1 MLERYASR
9 LLKDHLRAHPGT
21 PGSSCAEAEGALLFL
36 DIAGSTAMSEQFAAE
51 GAKGAERL
59 AGILNLYFGD
69 VFGLIAAYGGDTVR
83 IDGDAVLALWREEPG
98 AAPAVLRAARAA
110 LALRDGFVDWRPGLG
125 VRMRHRL
132 ALGAGTLTAASIR
145 PPGQRS
151 FFVMYGDAVRATTAL
166 SQGTEPGDIALT
178 PGVAAALGDRA
189 DVRAAADGR
198 LSLAGLQPGPH
209 SPAPDAAAEDG
220 APGQVPVEDFVPRI
234 LVDRAR
240 AGQSDWLA
248 EFRML
253 TMVYVHLAG
262 VDGRG
267 PGTLQRLDGAVRA
280 VADAVRPVGVAPTEL
295 VIGDK
300 GAVLVVAC
308 GLPPAARENN
318 AVRALESATRIRAAL
333 AQVDV
338 ACSIGV
344 ATGRAFCGDV
354 GSATRREYLVTGPVM
369 YYAARLMQAASGGI
383 VVDAATAGA
392 AGDYFS
398 FSAPESLQVKGR
410 AEPLQVHRS
419 SEARRIAGRTPPAGR
434 AVHGREAEERR
445 LLAQLELG
453 PGAPGR
459 VAVITAEAGAGKSLL
474 LARLEAAARAR
485 SCRVLCAATSP
496 VEMLSPYFVWR
507 TLLPQLLCAEEGA
520 TPDAAR
526 LRAGLFDALRGSPLA
541 AKAALVEDILPLGL
555 ADQGI
560 AAQISGAARV
570 AGVED
575 VVVGLARH
583 AAALQP
589 LVLLVDDVHW
599 LDDPSAGLLQALARQ
614 VPGVLVA
621 LASRPLGA
629 DCGPHVRQ
637 LHGTAS
643 LQLALSRLPPDS
655 VARIACDALGVRS
668 IPARL
673 AEFVDAR
680 SEGLPFHAEQLALSL
695 RDQRMVEVSEGR
707 CRVLVS
713 DLPAAHPGHKVEDVI
728 VSRID
733 TLAAP
738 PQLALKVA
746 SAIGRVFDLETL
758 AHVHPVAADRP
769 LLRQMLEALVDA
781 GLLERRG
788 SEAGGSYA
796 FRHVIIRDVTHELVV
811 HEKRA
816 ELHRR
821 IAAYIEQ
828 RHAGDLDEHVARL
841 AEHLEVGGRP
851 QEAIAYR
858 FRAAQ
863 AALRRYAN
871 HDALNHLD
879 RIERLATACGLAL
892 PVAQQARMAAV
903 RADACHA
910 LSRFVDAGRHYF
922 ACAQASG
929 IAMPASR
936 LAVAAAT
943 VQELARQ
950 LLHRC
955 GIVRRPADEQA
966 RDRDRL
972 AAHIHARVAE
982 QAYFAGDALRIMHGT
997 LASLNRA
1004 ERVRSTQEMIEGY
1017 GALAIGFGTAGL
1029 HAAARFYRDRS
1040 LARAEQ
1046 AGTLEG
1052 RGIAHLFAAVY
1063 SFQAGDWDAA
1073 LAHCHRGAAICRASG
1088 DRFRHQSCVVV
1099 EAYTQFLLGR
1109 YAEAQALLDSFGA
1122 DAVEV
1127 ENAPVRAWIF
1137 CGRALLDMV
1146 QGRPAA
1152 AVLANLAAARD
1163 GSLHRAETLLCDGLE
1178 VAARI
1183 YAGEEEPALQAARRA
1198 LDSMRE
1204 SAPTMGIAL
1213 LSVAA
1218 CAEFFLA
1225 RAEAGADLP
1234 DARDRLR
1241 TARAACKAA
1250 QGYAATTRIFAPR
1263 ASMLR
1268 ARMALLRGDAGHARH
1283 CAQRA
1288 LEQARQLREPLE
1300 QALAHLMLAGI
1311 AGDADG
1317 PKHRREAA
1325 ALLQQL
1331 GVAPGFLAAQAHA
1344 PGPPQLALEAAS
1356 TA

>member
-9 LLKDHLRAHPGT
+9 LLKDHLRAHAGT
-21 PGSSCAEAEGALLFL
+21 RASSCAEAEGALLFL

-69 VFGLIAAYGGDTVR
+69 VFGLIADYGGDTVR

-98 AAPAVLRAARAA
+98 AEPAVRRAARAA

-132 ALGAGTLTAASIR
+132 ALGIGTVTAASIR
-145 PPGQRS
+145 LPGQRS
-151 FFVMYGDAVRATTAL
+151 FFVMFGDAVRAATAT
-166 SQGTEPGDIALT
+166 SQGTEPGDIALA
-178 PGVAAALGDRA
+178 PGVAAALGDQAQLRQS
-189 DVRAAADGR
+189 ADGR
-198 LSLAGLQPGPH
+198 PYLAGLQPVGPR
-209 SPAPDAAAEDG
+209 PGLAAGAESSTAGDC
-220 APGQVPVEDFVPRI
+220 PLEDFVPRI

-240 AGQSDWLA
+240 AGQSEWLA

-262 VDGRG
+262 MDARG
-267 PGTLQRLDGAVRA
+267 PGTLQRLDGAVRT

-318 AVRALESATRIRAAL
+318 AVRALESATRIRVAL
-333 AQVDV
+333 AQVDIP
-338 ACSIGV
+338 CSIGV

-369 YYAARLMQAASGGI
+369 YYAARLMQAADGG
-383 VVDAATAGA
+383 VLVDAATAGA
-392 AGDYFS
+392 AGEYFS
-398 FSAPESLQVKGR
+398 FSPPESLLVKGR

-419 SEARRIAGRTPPAGR
+419 SEARRFPGPSLPAGR
-434 AVHGREAEERR
+434 AVHGRAEEERR
-445 LLAQLELG
+445 LLAQLDL
-453 PGAPGR
+453 GR
-459 VAVITAEAGAGKSLL
+459 VAANRVAAITAEAGAGKSLL
-474 LARLEAAARAR
+474 LARVEAAARAR
-485 SCRVLCAATSP
+485 GSRVLSAATSP

-520 TPDAAR
+520 AADAAR
-526 LRAGLFDALRGSPLA
+526 LRTCLFEALRGGPLA
-541 AKAALVEDILPLGL
+541 AKAALVEDILPLDL
-555 ADQGI
+555 PDQGI
-560 AAQISGAARV
+560 AAEISGAARV
-570 AGVED
+570 AGIED

-583 AAALQP
+583 AAGSQP

-614 VPGVLVA
+614 VPGVLVV

-643 LQLALSRLPPDS
+643 LQLPLSRLQPEAI
-655 VARIACDALGVRS
+655 ARIVCDALGVRS

-680 SEGLPFHAEQLALSL
+680 SEGLPLHAEQLALSL
-695 RDQRMVEVSEGR
+695 RDQQMVEISEGR
-707 CRVLVS
+707 CRVVVS

-733 TLAAP
+733 TLDARQ
-738 PQLALKVA
+738 QLALKVA

-769 LLRQMLEALVDA
+769 RLRQILEALVDA

-788 SEAGGSYA
+788 EPGGSYA

-821 IAAYIEQ
+821 IAAHIEQ
-828 RHAGDLDEHVARL
+828 RHAGDLAEHVARL

-858 FRAAQ
+858 FQAAQ

-871 HDALNHLD
+871 HDALTHLD
-879 RIERLATACGLAL
+879 RIERLAAACGLAL

-910 LSRFVDAGRHYF
+910 LSRFVEAGRHYV

-929 IAMPASR
+929 IAMPAGR

-943 VQELARQ
+943 AQELVRQ

-955 GIVRRPADEQA
+955 GIVRRPAGAQA

-1017 GALAIGFGTAGL
+1017 GALAIGLGTAGL
-1029 HAAARFYRDRS
+1029 HGAARFYRDRS

-1073 LAHCHRGAAICRASG
+1073 LAHCRRGAAVCRETG

-1099 EAYTQFLLGR
+1099 EAYTQFILGR
-1109 YAEAQALLDSFGA
+1109 YAAARALLDSFGA
-1122 DAVEV
+1122 DTVEV

-1146 QGRPAA
+1146 QGASAA
-1152 AVLANLAAARD
+1152 TVLANLGAARE
-1163 GSLHRAETLLCDGLE
+1163 GPLHRAETLLCDGLE
-1178 VAARI
+1178 VAARM
-1183 YAGEEEPALQAARRA
+1183 YAGEEEAALQAARRA
-1198 LDSMRE
+1198 LASMQE

-1213 LSVAA
+1213 VSIDA
-1218 CAEFFLA
+1218 CAEFFIA
-1225 RAEAGADLP
+1225 RAETGAEGP
-1234 DARDRLR
+1234 DAAQRLR
-1241 TARAACKAA
+1241 SARAACQAA
-1250 QGYAATTRIFAPR
+1250 LGYAATTRIFAPR
-1263 ASMLR
+1263 ALLLR
-1268 ARMALLRGDAGHARH
+1268 ARMALLRRDAGHARY

-1288 LEQARQLREPLE
+1288 LAQAQQLREPLE
-1300 QALAHLMLAGI
+1300 QALAHLALAGMV
-1311 AGDADG
+1311 AGGDASR
-1317 PKHRREAA
+1317 HRSEAA

-1331 GVAPGFLAAQAHA
+1331 GVAPGFLAMQVRT
-1344 PGPPQLALEAAS
+1344 PGPPQLALQAAP